1 MCRQCAG
8 CIRCHYTSKNK
19 GDMNNKTKKQLAD
32 AISNALFGTEYL
44 TYDNESGDDTIDR
57 VGYVTMNTVGG
68 EMREPVRL
76 TGAVHDCFTLQW
88 MHDKPL
94 CFDNNKQMEAFLTG
108 VMHVVAPELLVT
120 DSFSDSR
127 LVIFVEPSKD

>member
-1 MCRQCAG
+1 M
-8 CIRCHYTSKNK
+8 T
-19 GDMNNKTKKQLAD
+19 NNEKIELAEK
-32 AISNALFGTEYL
+32 ICSALFGSDFL
-44 TYDNESGDDTIDR
+44 TNDPTSGDDTIDR

-68 EMREPVRL
+68 EMREPIRL
-76 TGAVHDCFTLQW
+76 TGAAHGCFTLQW

-94 CFDNNKQMEAFLTG
+94 WLDDNKQMEAFLMG

-120 DSFSDSR
+120 DSFSDDR

>member
-32 AISNALFGTEYL
+32 AISNALFGTEYKSN
-44 TYDNESGDDTIDR
+44 DPESGDDTIDR
-57 VGYVTMNTVGG
+57 LGYVTLNTIGG
-68 EMREPVRL
+68 ELREPVRL
-76 TGAVHDCFTLQW
+76 TGAAHDCFTLQW
-88 MHDKPL
+88 MHDKPR

>member
-1 MCRQCAG
+1 M
-8 CIRCHYTSKNK
+8 T
-19 GDMNNKTKKQLAD
+19 DKQKHEYAE
-32 AISNALFGTEYL
+32 AICKALFGTEYKSND
-44 TYDNESGDDTIDR
+44 TESGDDTIDR
-57 VGYVTMNTVGG
+57 LGYVTLNTIGG
-68 EMREPVRL
+68 KLREPVRL
-76 TGAVHDCFTLQW
+76 TGAAHDCFTLQW

>member
-32 AISNALFGTEYL
+32 AISKALFGTEYL
-44 TYDNESGDDTIDR
+44 TYDTESGDDTIDR

-68 EMREPVRL
+68 EMREPIRL
-76 TGAVHDCFTLQW
+76 TGAAHGCFTLQW
-88 MHDKPL
+88 MHNKPL
-94 CFDNNKQMEAFLTG
+94 WLDDNKQMEAFLMG

-120 DSFSDSR
+120 DSFSDDR

>member
-1 MCRQCAG
+1 M
-8 CIRCHYTSKNK
+8 T
-19 GDMNNKTKKQLAD
+19 DKQKHEYAE
-32 AISNALFGTEYL
+32 AICKALFGTEYKSN
-44 TYDNESGDDTIDR
+44 DPESGDDTIDR
-57 VGYVTMNTVGG
+57 LGYVTLNTIGG
-68 EMREPVRL
+68 KLREPVRL
-76 TGAVHDCFTLQW
+76 TGAAHDCFTLQW

-94 CFDNNKQMEAFLTG
+94 CFFKNKQMEAFLTG

>member
-1 MCRQCAG
+1 
-8 CIRCHYTSKNK
+8 
-19 GDMNNKTKKQLAD
+19 MNNKTKKQLAD
-32 AISNALFGTEYL
+32 AISKALFGTEYKSS
-44 TYDNESGDDTIDR
+44 DPESGDDTIDR
-57 VGYVTMNTVGG
+57 LGYVTLNTIGG
-68 EMREPVRL
+68 ELREPVRL
-76 TGAVHDCFTLQW
+76 TGAAHDCFTLQW

-94 CFDNNKQMEAFLTG
+94 CFDNNKQMEALLMG

>member
-1 MCRQCAG
+1 M
-8 CIRCHYTSKNK
+8 T
-19 GDMNNKTKKQLAD
+19 DKQKHEYAE
-32 AISNALFGTEYL
+32 AICKALFGTEYKSN
-44 TYDNESGDDTIDR
+44 DPESGDDTIDR
-57 VGYVTMNTVGG
+57 LGYVTLNTIGG
-68 EMREPVRL
+68 ELREPVKL
-76 TGAVHDCFTLQW
+76 TGAAHDCFTLQW

-94 CFDNNKQMEAFLTG
+94 CFFNNKQMEAFLTG